1 MNETPVIDRF
11 SFGKNWRSF
20 ASIVDEESIA
30 EAERGL
36 LKLFPHQELSG
47 ARVLDIGCGS
57 GLSIAAAL
65 RLGAAHIHGIDVDSD
80 SVRAAVELLSRF
92 DMPQRWSVETIDLFD
107 LPVHSYDIVYAWGV
121 LHHTGEMWRALDHAS
136 RCVRPG
142 GLLAAAIYRRS
153 PACPF
158 WRWEKRVYNRAYAPV
173 RTAIRSAY
181 KAIYLAAI
189 AASGRNPL
197 GYVMDYHRSR
207 GMSFH
212 HDIHDWLGG
221 YPYESAAPAEIIGFL
236 AERGFLIERSF
247 QRPAALKGLFGSH
260 CDEYV
265 VRRKG

>member
-1 MNETPVIDRF
+1 MASMSIPIAFEQPLNCSHDSTC
-11 SFGKNWRSF
+11 RS
-20 ASIVDEESIA
+20 AGPL
-30 EAERGL
+30 R
-36 LKLFPHQELSG
+36 
-47 ARVLDIGCGS
+47 
-57 GLSIAAAL
+57 LSICS
-65 RLGAAHIHGIDVDSD
+65 I
-80 SVRAAVELLSRF
+80 SRSTR
-92 DMPQRWSVETIDLFD
+92 MISCML
-107 LPVHSYDIVYAWGV
+107 